1 VVIDNVEYKQLMGFD
16 FKNQILIPIS
26 TYDDFAKELDTIL
39 VLGKFFNYEVISK
52 SDGDNLNHI
61 IMIHHEK
68 QKKYHITLSCMN
80 NKIAMFYIFSIY
92 PDFEKNNSF
101 VNDKQTMISTIVPE
115 EMINCMR
122 LFQKYIF

>member
-1 VVIDNVEYKQLMGFD
+1 MEYKQLMGFD

>member
-1 VVIDNVEYKQLMGFD
+1 MVIDNVEYKQLMGFD